1 MGKKKQ
7 KQKKES
13 TKKVPDLV
21 QSLGFYLFRFMNG
34 VVGLNR
40 EDCYNKRYRN
50 EEGFVWRDPIIVENL
65 TRLISGEI
73 TATGKRELYFRDH
86 LLSQLK
92 AKDDPLGAAD
102 DYVQMVFGHVF
113 TWQSNGGVL
122 PRIVRFQDSL
132 RAHCCDSA
140 KGREAS
146 LYPASLFDVMKRA
159 GVPSSSSGLEEVWY
173 RYFNLDTDEGDELKE
188 NIIEALNS
196 AQRFYG
202 DLMRLNLYPPL
213 YCERINHSQTR
224 ALLRLVAAAQQQA
237 EADPQN
243 RPWKEF
249 LGVAWLAQQLN
260 KAQPLNKIGSDKIG
274 NIEELLSHPLIQ
286 ELPDKWEAPQWVAF
300 NDELVYNE
308 ANYRYEAL
316 HVLEKEEE
324 ENEHYG
330 QLRERTRPYYRK
342 VFQRW
347 FSEASDLN
355 PSQQLRLAS
364 VINRRNLPLANDED
378 ETAVFDELNALA
390 WQRRRDI
397 FATSFNL
404 YIEALE
410 EPVLQR
416 ACRQLADWAL
426 GATREEFS
434 DEKKQA
440 IGEALYEMLGKD
452 EYIFFRL
459 LLQDCIDCLPDD
471 EPPPRFSFF

>member
-50 EEGFVWRDPIIVENL
+50 EEGFVWRDPVIVENL

-113 TWQSNGGVL
+113 TRRSNRGL
-122 PRIVRFQDSL
+122 SPRIVRFQDSL
-132 RAHCCDSA
+132 RAHCCDPA

-173 RYFNLDTDEGDELKE
+173 RYFNLDSDEGDELKE

-202 DLMRLNLYPPL
+202 DLMMLNLYPPL

-224 ALLRLVAAAQQQA
+224 ALLRLVAAAQKQA

-249 LGVAWLAQQLN
+249 LGVAWLAQ
-260 KAQPLNKIGSDKIG
+260 PLNKIGSDKIG
-274 NIEELLSHPLIQ
+274 GLEEFLSHPLIQ
-286 ELPDKWEAPQWVAF
+286 KLPDRLEAFQF
-300 NDELVYNE
+300 LSYNDEFVYNE

-316 HVLEKEEE
+316 HILEKEEE
-324 ENEHYG
+324 ENEHYS

-355 PSQQLRLAS
+355 PSQRLQLAS

-378 ETAVFDELNALA
+378 EAAVFDELNALA

-410 EPVLQR
+410 EPALQR

-426 GATREEFS
+426 SPTREKFS
-434 DEKKQA
+434 DEKNHA
-440 IGEALYEMLGKD
+440 INEALYEALD
-452 EYIFFRL
+452 EVEYTFFNL